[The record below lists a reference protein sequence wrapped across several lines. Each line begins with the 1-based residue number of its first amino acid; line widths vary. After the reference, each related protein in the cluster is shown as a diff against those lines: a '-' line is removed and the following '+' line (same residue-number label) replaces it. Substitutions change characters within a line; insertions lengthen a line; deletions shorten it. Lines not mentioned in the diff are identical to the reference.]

1 MITLGENAYITLAN
15 FKAWCD
21 LRNYNYS
28 CKSDADI
35 SAAIVRAS
43 LDYIDSNYTFK
54 GDRLDSAQAMQLP
67 TNEVT
72 IANIQN
78 GAAQASWQALN
89 SELFIDVTAQSK
101 GYVTKEREKLDTLE
115 TETEYEEST
124 AASYTHSTA
133 QIDRFLSPYT
143 ISGYGFGVARVI

>member
-1 MITLGENAYITLAN
+1 MITLGENAYITLVD

-21 LRNYNYS
+21 LRNYDYAA
-28 CKSDADI
+28 KSDDDI

-43 LDYIDSNYTFK
+43 LDYIDTSYTFK
-54 GDRLDSAQAMQLP
+54 GDKLDSAQPMQLP
-67 TNEVT
+67 TDEVA
-72 IANIQN
+72 IADIEN

-89 SELFIDVTAQSK
+89 GELFVDVTAQSK
-101 GYVTKEREKLDTLE
+101 GAVTKERKKLDTLE

-124 AASYTHSTA
+124 APSYTHSTT

-143 ISGYGFGVARVI
+143 VSGYGFGVARVI